1 MGGSTLIRPGH
12 GTCLKDESLLVIQS
26 SHFPLEPNNRTRSAT
41 SPSMLR
47 SAEDTVELREIVSQ
61 TFIIP
66 SKAAPPSRCDRGL
79 PEAVRP
85 GYHSGSRSGQHYP
98 CGVLDRVDRR
108 RSAAACLPRESSS

>member
-12 GTCLKDESLLVIQS
+12 GTCLKDERLLVIPS

-47 SAEDTVELREIVSQ
+47 SAEDTVELRETVSE

-66 SKAAPPSRCDRGL
+66 SKTAPPSRVVIEDYL
-79 PEAVRP
+79 K
-85 GYHSGSRSGQHYP
+85 RSGPAIIPDHE
-98 CGVLDRVDRR
+98 VAHITRAV
-108 RSAAACLPRESSS
+108 S